1 MTKHFGFPTQIR
13 HEYGALVLLSPY
25 NANLVNSVKTL
36 PMADRKWDANR
47 KVWLV
52 DPKHIDQ
59 LISWVDAYT
68 GEKVPS
74 PLPLTGVASGGKV
87 TQVLTLKYLGGCK
100 VREDGSKS
108 AFGLVDGEWKVIFS
122 EAVLQLW
129 FEGIEPDESSVSVKT
144 RVGTYYS
151 ILGVKK
157 TATADELKTAFR
169 RMALQWHPDHCK
181 EVDAAE
187 MFIKVK
193 QAFDLLSDSGKR
205 ARYDMGLEL
214 QTEFDRKE
222 RASQLRERRNTLVVQ
237 SAYRAPLRC
246 GILLVEGLLKL
257 GRIEVTKIHG
267 WQDIVDAEG
276 KTLISSWPKGAT
288 ELVEEWI

>member
-1 MTKHFGFPTQIR
+1 MARSFGYQGPTQIR

-100 VREDGSKS
+100 VREDGLVS
-108 AFGLVDGEWKVIFS
+108 AFGLIGNEWNAIFS
-122 EAVLQLW
+122 ERVLRTW

-214 QTEFDRKE
+214 QKKFETDQARIE
-222 RASQLRERRNTLVVQ
+222 RRERRVEELT
-237 SAYRAPLRC
+237 AYRAPLRC